1 MAAKPIDPLT
11 AGAAAIIND
20 QLTQWGIVGLGPDVI
35 KLLQQG
41 LDPSALMI
49 ELQNTDAYKKRF
61 AANEARKKA
70 GLRVL
75 PPAEYVATETSLK
88 GVLRQFGMPPGFY
101 DTNSDIQKFL
111 ESDVSPAEL
120 QDRAQ
125 VAQQVWLTG
134 PQENRD
140 WWKSH
145 YGLSD
150 GAAIAAILDPKRAV
164 GLVQRQAQAAAI
176 GGTAMTQGLGVGTAR
191 AEQLASAGVTQ
202 GQAAQGYS
210 DIAGALGTDTAIAQ
224 RFGQSLNQ
232 GDEEDAR
239 LLGLASAQRKIKD
252 LQAAESG
259 LFAGRGAATGGALSG
274 TGAGSY

>member
-1 MAAKPIDPLT
+1 MAAPIDPLT

-35 KLLQQG
+35 RLLQQG

-101 DTNSDIQKFL
+101 DTAADMQKFL
-111 ESDVSPAEL
+111 ENDVSPSEL

-125 VAQQVWLTG
+125 IAQQVWLTG

-150 GAAIAAILDPKRAV
+150 GAAIAAILDPKKAV
-164 GLVQRQAQAAAI
+164 GLVQQQAQAAAI
-176 GGTAMTQGLGVGTAR
+176 GGTAMTQGLAVGTNR
-191 AEQLASAGVTQ
+191 AEMLAAAGVTQ

-210 DIAGALGTDTAIAQ
+210 DIAGALGNDTAIAA
-224 RFGQSLNQ
+224 RFGQKLNQ

-259 LFAGRGAATGGALSG
+259 LFSGRGAANGGALSG
-274 TGAGSY
+274 TASGAY